1 MPVQLWHI
9 YDTAIEICTVFWAK
23 NRSVSG
29 VDCGYPLECYDF
41 CYNRERKKVFCPQGD
56 LGYPQG
62 ITTVLEVYYI
72 ILGIDVHLF
81 VMF

>member
-9 YDTAIEICTVFWAK
+9 YDTAIEICMGFWAK
-23 NRSVSG
+23 MG
-29 VDCGYPLECYDF
+29 VIDWCGYPLECYDF

-62 ITTVLEVYYI
+62 INDIFGGLI
-72 ILGIDVHLF
+72 
-81 VMF
+81 